1 MNWTYIFIA
10 MTLVGAIGSF
20 LLTIK
25 QYHDAKNDAEAL
37 KDQNLELL
45 DEIELKTDELKK
57 EHNINNN
64 LTNEII
70 EISMGINENTESI
83 KKLTNRISKIT
94 SKTNLVTE
102 IIKNEQ
108 KQKGLIKLKK
118 PNSDEF
124 VLKMS
129 TVSMSFP
136 SEVFN
141 QPFNVGKRLNTSG
154 MNIFIKFNKNDVLV
168 SLVLNDKNGNRIIE
182 IIDGEWALNKS
193 NNFSINYDE
202 RALEIIDIQ
211 GLVVFQVELI
221 GNNFEF
227 KGIYYSSNEVQIYN
241 SDGLLML
248 AYDSEDFNRKFINNA
263 WAIDR
268 IFVHH
273 GSNYLGKRMEKE

>member
-248 AYDSEDFNRKFINNA
+248 AYDSEDFNRKFRGNIGFFIN
-263 WAIDR
+263 
-268 IFVHH
+268 F
-273 GSNYLGKRMEKE
+273 S